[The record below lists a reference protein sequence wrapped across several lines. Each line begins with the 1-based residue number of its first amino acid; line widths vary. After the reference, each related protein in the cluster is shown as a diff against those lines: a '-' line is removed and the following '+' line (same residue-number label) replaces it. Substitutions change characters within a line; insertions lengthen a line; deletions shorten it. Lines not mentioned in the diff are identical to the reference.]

1 MSRIIRPVVSP
12 RGRVIVLSGATLWLV
27 AVMLLSAAPD
37 GASATEVIA
46 PTLVSSFEQ
55 IGGAPGLLYYP
66 RVFTDARGAIYVTDE
81 GAARVIR
88 LAGAAGPGAE
98 ADVVFG
104 REGQG
109 PGEML
114 RPHSVA
120 VDSSGNVFVTDIQ
133 LGRINKYA
141 ADGAFVTSV
150 VLPLVASV
158 VIDAQD
164 RVLAYPGRGEA
175 LLQRFSNDLGSD
187 EPLLAKTDLLLHDS
201 TLGVLMALD
210 AEGRLYLL
218 DQSGPRIDVYDRE
231 MRRIGGW
238 EIDAPGLR
246 ATIAQ
251 RLAAAKAKAADGTAR
266 ISGIQAMAL
275 SPDGDELLFAY
286 LIKPSPEEKFTRV
299 AVYSV
304 DGEYR
309 WSQDRDTRVYGAAFT
324 AGGDLLEG
332 DPETVRVWTSRG
344 PQPTTTSSSN

>member
-1 MSRIIRPVVSP
+1 VV
-12 RGRVIVLSGATLWLV
+12 VLSGATLWLV
-27 AVMLLSAAPD
+27 AAMLLSAAPD
-37 GASATEVIA
+37 GASATEVMA
-46 PTLVSSFEQ
+46 PARFTSFEE
-55 IGGAPGLLYYP
+55 IAGAPGLLYYP
-66 RVFTDARGAIYVTDE
+66 RVFTDARGDVYVTDE
-81 GAARVIR
+81 GAARVVR
-88 LAGAAGPGAE
+88 LAGAPGPGVE

-120 VDSSGNVFVTDIQ
+120 VDSTGNVFVTDIQ

-141 ADGAFVTSV
+141 ADGAFLTSV
-150 VLPLVASV
+150 ILPMVASV
-158 VIDAQD
+158 AVDSQD

-187 EPLLAKTDLLLHDS
+187 EPLLVKTDPLLHGS

-238 EIDAPGLR
+238 EVDAPGLR

-275 SPDGDELLFAY
+275 SPDGGQLLFAY

-304 DGEYR
+304 DGEHR
-309 WSQDRDTRVYGAAFT
+309 WSQDRGTRVYGAAFT
-324 AGGDLLEG
+324 AEGDLLEG
-332 DPETVRVWTSRG
+332 GPESVSVWTTRG
-344 PQPTTTSSSN
+344 PQPTATSGSN

>member
-27 AVMLLSAAPD
+27 AAMLLSAAPD

-218 DQSGPRIDVYDRE
+218 DQSGPRIDVYDHE

>member
-1 MSRIIRPVVSP
+1 VV
-12 RGRVIVLSGATLWLV
+12 VLSGATLWLV
-27 AVMLLSAAPD
+27 VAMLLSAAPD

-46 PTLVSSFEQ
+46 PTRFTSFEQ
-55 IGGAPGLLYYP
+55 IGGAPGLLFYP

-158 VIDAQD
+158 VVDGQD

-187 EPLLAKTDLLLHDS
+187 EPLLAKTDFLLHDS

-332 DPETVRVWTSRG
+332 DPETVRVWTYGG
-344 PQPTTTSSSN
+344 PQPTTTSSSH

>member
-12 RGRVIVLSGATLWLV
+12 RGRVVVLSGATLWLV
-27 AVMLLSAAPD
+27 AAMLLSAAPD
-37 GASATEVIA
+37 GASATEVMA
-46 PTLVSSFEQ
+46 PARFTSFEE
-55 IGGAPGLLYYP
+55 IAGAPGLLYYP
-66 RVFTDARGAIYVTDE
+66 RVFTDARGAVYVADE
-81 GAARVIR
+81 GAARVVR

-114 RPHSVA
+114 LPHSVA
-120 VDSSGNVFVTDIQ
+120 VDSAGNVFVTDIQ

-141 ADGAFVTSV
+141 ADGAFLTSV
-150 VLPLVASV
+150 VLPMVASV
-158 VIDAQD
+158 VVDSQD

-187 EPLLAKTDLLLHDS
+187 EPLLKKTDPLLHDDV
-201 TLGVLMALD
+201 LGVLMALD
-210 AEGRLYLL
+210 AEDRLYLL
-218 DQSGPRIDVYDRE
+218 DQSGPRIDVYDRD

-238 EIDAPGLR
+238 DVDAPGLR

-251 RLAAAKAKAADGTAR
+251 RLAAAKAKADDGTAR

-275 SPDGDELLFAY
+275 SPDGAELFFAY

-299 AVYSV
+299 SVYSV
-304 DGEYR
+304 DGEHR

-324 AGGDLLEG
+324 ADGDLLEG
-332 DPETVRVWTSRG
+332 GPEKVSVWTTRG
-344 PQPTTTSSSN
+344 PQPTATAGSN

>member
-1 MSRIIRPVVSP
+1 M
-12 RGRVIVLSGATLWLV
+12 IVLSGATLWLV

-98 ADVVFG
+98 ADVIFG

>member
-1 MSRIIRPVVSP
+1 
-12 RGRVIVLSGATLWLV
+12 VIVLSGATLWLV
-27 AVMLLSAAPD
+27 AAMLLSAAPD

-46 PTLVSSFEQ
+46 PTRFTSFEE
-55 IGGAPGLLYYP
+55 IGGAPGLLFYP
-66 RVFTDARGAIYVTDE
+66 RVFTDARGAVYVTDE
-81 GAARVIR
+81 GAARVVR
-88 LAGAAGPGAE
+88 LAGAPGPGAE
-98 ADVVFG
+98 AAVVFG

-141 ADGAFVTSV
+141 ADGAFLTSV
-150 VLPLVASV
+150 VLPRVGSV
-158 VIDAQD
+158 VVDAQD

-175 LLQRFSNDLGSD
+175 LLQRFSNDLGND
-187 EPLLAKTDLLLHDS
+187 EPLFVKTDFLLHDS

-238 EIDAPGLR
+238 EVDAPGLR

-251 RLAAAKAKAADGTAR
+251 RLAAAKAKAGDGQAR
-266 ISGIQAMAL
+266 VSGIQAMAL
-275 SPDGDELLFAY
+275 SPAGDELLFAY
-286 LIKPSPEEKFTRV
+286 LVKPSPEEKFTRV

-324 AGGDLLEG
+324 AAGDLLEG

-344 PQPTTTSSSN
+344 PQATTTSSSN